1 MTISAPGHYR
11 RAAHAASQA
20 EQLLTGP
27 AADPAAAAAWAALAQ
42 VHATQA
48 ATAAALLAHLRLS
61 LAAEDAWRDVLGMTA
76 ASPRPVIEGTTEPG
90 TGSR

>member
-1 MTISAPGHYR
+1 MAISGPGHYR
-11 RAAHAASQA
+11 RAAHAAERA

-27 AADPAAAAAWAALAQ
+27 GADPAAGAAWAALAQ

-48 ATAAALLAHLRLS
+48 ATAAAMLACLRLS

-76 ASPRPVIEGTTEPG
+76 ASPRTVIEGTTEPG
-90 TGSR
+90 TGGR